1 MGWGNVGV
9 AMPGPATVNV
19 GIGHPRSTTVVARA
33 DARQRD
39 FASRPRHPAAPE
51 GTRQCAPLKDCQIE
65 RHRNRR
71 YVCSAFG
78 AVLFSVAL
86 TFVLSSVAHAQDAAS
101 AAPAP
106 GPTVPATGSPV
117 PADDARVRGVA
128 SPNSDSLTATHAV
141 PIRAPTPAAES
152 AVPRTGST
160 DPGDSSMLPSAS
172 AVRTPPGM
180 ATATEEAGAVPAD
193 RLPDALSPSS
203 MFLDADVVV
212 KSVMIG
218 LLLASMAT
226 WTVWL
231 AKTIE
236 LARAKRQARTARRI
250 LLSAQLGSSGSG
262 DERPVHPRRPACCG
276 RGERFRS
283 RPSAAPRE

>member
-71 YVCSAFG
+71 YVRSAFG

-117 PADDARVRGVA
+117 RLGSRRRSPRWSFTTRSRAQSAGIAQYLRMRRSRCFGSLAATSIVRRRARW
-128 SPNSDSLTATHAV
+128 
-141 PIRAPTPAAES
+141 S
-152 AVPRTGST
+152 A
-160 DPGDSSMLPSAS
+160 
-172 AVRTPPGM
+172 
-180 ATATEEAGAVPAD
+180 
-193 RLPDALSPSS
+193 
-203 MFLDADVVV
+203 
-212 KSVMIG
+212 I
-218 LLLASMAT
+218 LLLP
-226 WTVWL
+226 
-231 AKTIE
+231 
-236 LARAKRQARTARRI
+236 ARRNNRSPQSSARTLCGADSTRRGQRRVAKPLTSARRPHD
-250 LLSAQLGSSGSG
+250 LSL
-262 DERPVHPRRPACCG
+262 PRKTEASHLRAIPG
-276 RGERFRS
+276 
-283 RPSAAPRE
+283 